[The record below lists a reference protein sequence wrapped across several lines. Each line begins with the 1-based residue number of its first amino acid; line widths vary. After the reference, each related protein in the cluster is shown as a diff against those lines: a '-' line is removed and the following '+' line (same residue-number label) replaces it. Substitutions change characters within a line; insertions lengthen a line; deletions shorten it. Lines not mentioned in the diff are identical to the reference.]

1 MARANYCEFFR
12 FNDQYCDVFEEEPGH
27 YLYVECEPW
36 NWAHLLTCK
45 EYAPAAD
52 GGWIVSSYDG
62 ADVEYLKTLEP
73 APVDIAEKII
83 ASEERYTLECM
94 ANSYGYTPQYVIDA
108 YREQIDDGENP
119 HEAFMYIAACMMER
133 DL

>member
-27 YLYVECEPW
+27 YLYVEADPW

-45 EYAPAAD
+45 EYAPAL
-52 GGWIVSSYDG
+52 GGGYLVSAYSG
-62 ADVEYLKTLEP
+62 ADTEYLQALTP
-73 APVDIAEKII
+73 APEDVARDII

-94 ANSYGYTPQYVIDA
+94 APEYGYTRAYILECYHDAIDA
-108 YREQIDDGENP
+108 GDDP
-119 HEAFMYIAACMMER
+119 HEAFYYTAACMMEY